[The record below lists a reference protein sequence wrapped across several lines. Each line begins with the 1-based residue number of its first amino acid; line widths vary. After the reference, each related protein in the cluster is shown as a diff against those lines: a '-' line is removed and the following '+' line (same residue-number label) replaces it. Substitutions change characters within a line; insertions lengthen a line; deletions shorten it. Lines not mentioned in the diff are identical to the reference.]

1 MKICKGIFIAVMLAI
16 ISSFAFGEEE
26 TISAPFK
33 LIMSENML
41 EKKDN
46 LIDINAASKEEMVS
60 QGIGIGYAGKI
71 LSYREKTGGFEKL
84 EEMKRIKGIGD
95 ATYEKLSKKF
105 KIESEIEKNP
115 LYINEANDELLKYF
129 GFEKKEIKKIREYIN
144 RNKRIDNNLQLMEI
158 LSKKRYEEYKRII
171 KYDKF

>member
-1 MKICKGIFIAVMLAI
+1 
-16 ISSFAFGEEE
+16 
-26 TISAPFK
+26 
-33 LIMSENML
+33 
-41 EKKDN
+41 
-46 LIDINAASKEEMVS
+46 MVS
-60 QGIGIGYAGKI
+60 QGIGIGYVGKI

-105 KIESEIEKNP
+105 KIESEIEKSS

-144 RNKRIDNNLQLMEI
+144 KNKRIDNNIQLMEI
-158 LSKKRYEEYKRII
+158 LSKKRYEEYKEII

>member
-1 MKICKGIFIAVMLAI
+1 MKICKGILIAVMLAI
-16 ISSFAFGEEE
+16 ISIFAFGEEE
-26 TISAPFK
+26 ISKPFK

-46 LIDINAASKEEMVS
+46 LIDINTASKEEMVS

-105 KIESEIEKNP
+105 KIESEVEKNP
-115 LYINEANDELLKYF
+115 LYINEASEELLKYF
-129 GFEKKEIKKIREYIN
+129 GFEKKEIKKIKEYISK
-144 RNKRIDNNLQLMEI
+144 NKRIDSNLQLMEI
-158 LSKKRYEEYKRII
+158 LSKKRYEEYKAII

>member
-1 MKICKGIFIAVMLAI
+1 MKVWKGLIILTVFIIVNIF
-16 ISSFAFGEEE
+16 SFGESQTEK
-26 TISAPFK
+26 PFK

-41 EKKDN
+41 EKQNN
-46 LIDINAASKEEMVS
+46 LIDINSASKEEMVS
-60 QGIGIGYAGKI
+60 HEITIGYANKI

-84 EEMKRIKGIGD
+84 EEMKRIKGIGE

-105 KIESEIEKNP
+105 KIESEIEKKP

-129 GFEKKEIKKIREYIN
+129 GFDKKEIKKINEYIN
-144 RNKRIDNNLQLMEI
+144 KNKRVNSNLQLMEI

-171 KYDKF
+171 KYEKF

>member
-1 MKICKGIFIAVMLAI
+1 MKSCKGILIAVMLAI
-16 ISSFAFGEEE
+16 ISSFTFGEDE
-26 TISAPFK
+26 TSKPFK

-46 LIDINAASKEEMVS
+46 LIDINSASKEEMVS
-60 QGIGIGYAGKI
+60 QGIGIGYVGKI

-105 KIESEIEKNP
+105 KIESEIEKSS

-129 GFEKKEIKKIREYIN
+129 GFEEKRDTKKLENILIRIKE
-144 RNKRIDNNLQLMEI
+144 
-158 LSKKRYEEYKRII
+158 
-171 KYDKF
+171 

>member
-1 MKICKGIFIAVMLAI
+1 MKVCKGVLIVIIFII
-16 ISSFAFGEEE
+16 ISNFSFGTEN
-26 TISAPFK
+26 TSKPFK

-46 LIDINAASKEEMVS
+46 LMDINIISKEDMVS
-60 QGIGIGYAGKI
+60 QGISIGYARKI
-71 LSYREKTGGFEKL
+71 LNYREKTGGFEKL
-84 EEMKRIKGIGD
+84 EEMKRIKGIGE

-144 RNKRIDNNLQLMEI
+144 KNSRINNNIQLMEI
-158 LSKKRYEEYKRII
+158 LSKKRYEKYKEII

>member
-1 MKICKGIFIAVMLAI
+1 MRSCKGLLIVIMLII
-16 ISSFAFGEEE
+16 ISNFSFGEEDV
-26 TISAPFK
+26 SKSFK

-95 ATYEKLSKKF
+95 ATYEKLSNKF
-105 KIESEIEKNP
+105 KIESEVEKNP
-115 LYINEANDELLKYF
+115 IYINEADDELLKYF
-129 GFEKKEIKKIREYIN
+129 GFEKKEIKKIREYL
-144 RNKRIDNNLQLMEI
+144 NKNDRIDNNLQLMEI
-158 LSKKRYEEYKRII
+158 LSKKRYEKYKEIV

>member
-1 MKICKGIFIAVMLAI
+1 MKICKGMFIAVMLAI
-16 ISSFAFGEEE
+16 ISSFTFGEE
-26 TISAPFK
+26 SVKPFK

-46 LIDINAASKEEMVS
+46 LIDINTASKEDMVS
-60 QGIGIGYAGKI
+60 QGIGIGYANKI
-71 LSYREKTGGFEKL
+71 LNYREKTGGFEKL
-84 EEMKRIKGIGD
+84 EELKRIKGIGE

-105 KIESEIEKNP
+105 KIENEVEKNP

>member
-1 MKICKGIFIAVMLAI
+1 MKICKGILIAVMLAI
-16 ISSFAFGEEE
+16 ISIFAFGEEE
-26 TISAPFK
+26 TSKPFK

-46 LIDINAASKEEMVS
+46 LIDINTASKEEMVS

-105 KIESEIEKNP
+105 KIEIEVEKNP
-115 LYINEANDELLKYF
+115 LYINEASEELLKYF
-129 GFEKKEIKKIREYIN
+129 GFEKKEIKKIKEYISK
-144 RNKRIDNNLQLMEI
+144 NKRIDNNLQLMEI
-158 LSKKRYEEYKRII
+158 LSKKRYEEYKAII